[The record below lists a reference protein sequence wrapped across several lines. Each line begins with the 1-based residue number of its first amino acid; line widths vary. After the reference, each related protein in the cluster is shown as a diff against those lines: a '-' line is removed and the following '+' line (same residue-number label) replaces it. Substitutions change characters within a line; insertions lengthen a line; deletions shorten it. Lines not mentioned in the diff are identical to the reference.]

1 MPSAWRLPPSI
12 LVECR
17 KNSGRSLLVQ
27 CHLRLLVLQVH
38 SGDARKWSHGR
49 ASPAALA
56 AAFSCSGCRRIDCP
70 SCAAVVEHLGRDAS
84 SAVRVPIVRGVRELP
99 TSMRQ
104 ANSAATG
111 WTDQVSARG
120 AAARVKL
127 RAPCPTTPATA
138 ARAKPKLRRLRLQ
151 QVGGRYSAPS
161 LCCSA
166 RPRSSGACV
175 LAAEPTGTQLCPS
188 RP

>member
-1 MPSAWRLPPSI
+1 MPPEVTCAPGALWRREK
-12 LVECR
+12 VEPWSSVTCC
-17 KNSGRSLLVQ
+17 SCCCFQL
-27 CHLRLLVLQVH
+27 LRLSTYRLSKL
-38 SGDARKWSHGR
+38 RR
-49 ASPAALA
+49 
-56 AAFSCSGCRRIDCP
+56 CRRTPRTRRKLRCQGAN
-70 SCAAVVEHLGRDAS
+70 CARSQGTACT
-84 SAVRVPIVRGVRELP
+84 P